1 MNVIDKIFG
10 RQILDSRGNPTVEV
24 ESTLDN
30 GIKARAS
37 VPSGASTGGHEAIE
51 ERENEPS
58 KYLGKGVSTVVH
70 SINFEI
76 NEYLKGFSPLNQKKL
91 DQKLIELDGTENKS
105 RLGANAILG
114 VSLAAARVSSQI
126 KNESLFKYLSE
137 YNEYILP
144 TPLMNVING
153 GAHANNA
160 LDFQEIMIMPVGANT
175 FSEALRWGAEIF
187 HHLKSIL
194 SENSF
199 STSVGDEG
207 GFSPEINNVE
217 EALEL
222 LSKAIKNAGRNLDND
237 INFAID
243 AASSEFYKNN
253 FYEMNNGQTKI
264 DTNDM
269 IKIWEKLVREYPI
282 ISLEDPLEEN
292 DFEGYKELTNLIG
305 NNIQI
310 VGDDLFATNMNRLT
324 KGINSGAANS
334 ILIKLNQIGT
344 LSETIETV
352 NLAKKNNYGTII
364 SHRSGE
370 TEDTFIADLSV
381 GLNSGQIKT
390 GSLSRSERLCKY
402 NQLLRI
408 EEELGKL
415 AKYNGSRILN

>member
-24 ESTLDN
+24 EITLDN
-30 GIKARAS
+30 GIKSRAS
-37 VPSGASTGGHEAIE
+37 VPSGASTGEHEAIE
-51 ERENEPS
+51 KRDNVSS
-58 KYLGKGVSTVVH
+58 KYLGKGVSKVVH

-76 NEYLKGFSPLNQKKL
+76 NEYLKGFSPLNQKKI

-126 KNESLFKYLSE
+126 KSESLFKYLSE

-144 TPLMNVING
+144 TPLMNIING

-160 LDFQEIMIMPVGANT
+160 LDFQEIMIMPVGAST

-187 HHLKSIL
+187 HHLKLVL

-207 GFSPEINNVE
+207 GFSPEIKNVE
-217 EALEL
+217 EALDL
-222 LSKAIKNAGRNLDND
+222 LGKAIKNAGRNLDND

-253 FYEMNNGQTKI
+253 FYELNNGQTKI

-402 NQLLRI
+402 NQLIRI
-408 EEELGKL
+408 EEELGNL

>member
-24 ESTLDN
+24 EITLDN
-30 GIKARAS
+30 GIKSRAS
-37 VPSGASTGGHEAIE
+37 IPSGASTGEHEAIE
-51 ERENEPS
+51 KRDNIYS
-58 KYLGKGVSTVVH
+58 KFLGKGVSKVIH

-76 NEYLKGFSPLNQKKL
+76 NEYLRGFSPLNQKKL

-126 KNESLFKYLSE
+126 KSESLFKYISE

-160 LDFQEIMIMPVGANT
+160 LDFQEIMIIPVGANT
-175 FSEALRWGAEIF
+175 FSEGLRWGAEIF
-187 HHLKSIL
+187 HHLKLVL

-222 LSKAIKNAGRNLDND
+222 LSKAIKNAGRNIDND

-243 AASSEFYKNN
+243 AASSEFYQNN
-253 FYEMNNGQTKI
+253 FYEMNNGKTKL
-264 DTNDM
+264 DTNGM
-269 IKIWEKLVREYPI
+269 IKIWEKLVSTYPI

-310 VGDDLFATNMNRLT
+310 VGDDLFATNINRLS
-324 KGINSGAANS
+324 KGINLGAANS

-352 NLAKKNNYGTII
+352 SLAKKNNYGTII

-408 EEELGKL
+408 EEELGNK

>member
-24 ESTLDN
+24 EITLDN
-30 GIKARAS
+30 GIKSRAS
-37 VPSGASTGGHEAIE
+37 VPSGASTGEHEAIE
-51 ERENEPS
+51 KRDNVSS
-58 KYLGKGVSTVVH
+58 KYLGKGVSKVVH

-126 KNESLFKYLSE
+126 KSKSLYKYLSE

-144 TPLMNVING
+144 TPLMNIING

-187 HHLKSIL
+187 HHLKLVL

-402 NQLLRI
+402 NQLIRI
-408 EEELGKL
+408 EEELGNL

>member
-24 ESTLDN
+24 EITLDN
-30 GIKARAS
+30 GIKSRAS
-37 VPSGASTGGHEAIE
+37 VPSGASTGEHEAIE
-51 ERENEPS
+51 KRDNVSS
-58 KYLGKGVSTVVH
+58 KYLGKGVSKVVH

-126 KNESLFKYLSE
+126 KSESLFKYLSV

-144 TPLMNVING
+144 TPLMNIING

-160 LDFQEIMIMPVGANT
+160 LDFQEIMIMPVGAST

-187 HHLKSIL
+187 HHLKLVL

-222 LSKAIKNAGRNLDND
+222 LSKAIKNAGRNLHND

-408 EEELGKL
+408 EEELGSL

>member
-24 ESTLDN
+24 EITLDN
-30 GIKARAS
+30 GIKSRAS
-37 VPSGASTGGHEAIE
+37 VPSGASTGEHEAIE
-51 ERENEPS
+51 KRDNESS
-58 KYLGKGVSTVVH
+58 KYLGKGVSKVVH

-126 KNESLFKYLSE
+126 KSESLFKYLSE

-144 TPLMNVING
+144 TPLMNIING

-160 LDFQEIMIMPVGANT
+160 LDFQEIMIMPVGAKT

-187 HHLKSIL
+187 HHLKLVL

>member
-1 MNVIDKIFG
+1 MDVIDKIFG

-24 ESTLDN
+24 EITLDN
-30 GIKARAS
+30 GIKSRAS
-37 VPSGASTGGHEAIE
+37 VPSGASTGEHEAIE
-51 ERENEPS
+51 KRDNISS
-58 KYLGKGVSTVVH
+58 KYLGKGVSKVVH

-126 KNESLFKYLSE
+126 KSESLYKYLSE
-137 YNEYILP
+137 YSEYILP

-160 LDFQEIMIMPVGANT
+160 LDFQEIMIMPVGAKT

-187 HHLKSIL
+187 HHLKLVL

-352 NLAKKNNYGTII
+352 NLAKKNNFGTII

-408 EEELGKL
+408 EEELGEM

>member
-24 ESTLDN
+24 EITLDN
-30 GIKARAS
+30 GIKSRAS
-37 VPSGASTGGHEAIE
+37 VPSGASTGEHEAIE
-51 ERENEPS
+51 KRDNVSS
-58 KYLGKGVSTVVH
+58 KYLGKGVSKVVH
-70 SINFEI
+70 SINSEI

-126 KNESLFKYLSE
+126 KSESLYKYLSE

-160 LDFQEIMIMPVGANT
+160 LDFQEIMIMPVGAKT

-187 HHLKSIL
+187 HHLKLVL

>member
-24 ESTLDN
+24 EITLDN
-30 GIKARAS
+30 GIKSRAS
-37 VPSGASTGGHEAIE
+37 VPSGASTGEHEAIE
-51 ERENEPS
+51 KRDNVSS
-58 KYLGKGVSTVVH
+58 KYLGKGVSKVVH

-91 DQKLIELDGTENKS
+91 DQKLIELDGTEDKS

-126 KNESLFKYLSE
+126 KSESLFKYLSE

-144 TPLMNVING
+144 TPLMNIING

-160 LDFQEIMIMPVGANT
+160 LDFQEIMIMPVGAKT

-187 HHLKSIL
+187 HHLKLVL

-207 GFSPEINNVE
+207 GFSPEIKNVE

-222 LSKAIKNAGRNLDND
+222 LIKAIKNAGRNLDND

-305 NNIQI
+305 NNVQI

-408 EEELGKL
+408 EEELGNL

>member
-24 ESTLDN
+24 EITLDN
-30 GIKARAS
+30 GIKSRAS
-37 VPSGASTGGHEAIE
+37 VPSGASTGEHEAIE
-51 ERENEPS
+51 RRDNVPS
-58 KYLGKGVSTVVH
+58 KYLGKGVSKVVH

-76 NEYLKGFSPLNQKKL
+76 NEHLKGFSPLNQKKL

-126 KNESLFKYLSE
+126 KSESLFKYLSE
-137 YNEYILP
+137 NKEYILP
-144 TPLMNVING
+144 TPLMNIING
-153 GAHANNA
+153 GAHANNE

-187 HHLKSIL
+187 HHLKLVL

-207 GFSPEINNVE
+207 GFSPEIKNVE

-222 LSKAIKNAGRNLDND
+222 LTKAIKNAGRNLDND

-253 FYEMNNGQTKI
+253 YYEMNNGQTKI
-264 DTNDM
+264 DTNEM
-269 IKIWEKLVREYPI
+269 IKIWEKLVRTYPI

-292 DFEGYKELTNLIG
+292 DFEGYKEITNLIG

-310 VGDDLFATNMNRLT
+310 VGDDLFATNINRLT
-324 KGINSGAANS
+324 KGINLGAANS

-370 TEDTFIADLSV
+370 TEDAFIADLSV

-408 EEELGKL
+408 EEELGNM

>member
-24 ESTLDN
+24 EITLDN
-30 GIKARAS
+30 GVKSRAS
-37 VPSGASTGGHEAIE
+37 VPSGASTGEHEAIE
-51 ERENEPS
+51 KRDNVSS
-58 KYLGKGVSTVVH
+58 KYLGKGVSKVVD

-114 VSLAAARVSSQI
+114 VSLAAARASSQI

-144 TPLMNVING
+144 TPLMNIING
-153 GAHANNA
+153 GAHANNG

-187 HHLKSIL
+187 HHLKLVL

-253 FYEMNNGQTKI
+253 FYELNNGQTKI
-264 DTNDM
+264 DTNEM
-269 IKIWEKLVREYPI
+269 IKIWEKLIRTYPI

-292 DFEGYKELTNLIG
+292 DFEGYQELTNLIG

-310 VGDDLFATNMNRLT
+310 VGDDLFATNMSRLT
-324 KGINSGAANS
+324 KGINLGAANS

-381 GLNSGQIKT
+381 GTNAKMIKT
-390 GSLSRSERLCKY
+390 GSVTRSERCSKY
-402 NQLLRI
+402 NRLLVI
-408 EEELGKL
+408 ERNNNNLIYAG
-415 AKYNGSRILN
+415 ILLNV

>member
-10 RQILDSRGNPTVEV
+10 RQILDSRGNPTLEV
-24 ESTLDN
+24 EITLDN
-30 GIKARAS
+30 GIKSRAS

-51 ERENEPS
+51 KRDNESS
-58 KYLGKGVSTVVH
+58 KYLGKGVSKVVH

-76 NEYLKGFSPLNQKKL
+76 NEYLKGFSPLNQQKL
-91 DQKLIELDGTENKS
+91 DQKLIELDGTADKS

-126 KNESLFKYLSE
+126 KSESLFKYLSE

-144 TPLMNVING
+144 TPLMNIING

-160 LDFQEIMIMPVGANT
+160 LDFQEIMIMPVGAKT
-175 FSEALRWGAEIF
+175 FSEALRWGTEIF
-187 HHLKSIL
+187 HHLKLVL

-217 EALEL
+217 EALDL
-222 LSKAIKNAGRNLDND
+222 LGKAIKNAGRNLDND

-253 FYEMNNGQTKI
+253 FYELNNGQTKI

-310 VGDDLFATNMNRLT
+310 VGDDLFATNVNRLT
-324 KGINSGAANS
+324 KGINLGAANS

-408 EEELGKL
+408 EEELGNL

>member
-24 ESTLDN
+24 EITLDN
-30 GIKARAS
+30 GIKSRAS
-37 VPSGASTGGHEAIE
+37 VPSGASTGEHEAIE
-51 ERENEPS
+51 KRDNVS
-58 KYLGKGVSTVVH
+58 SQYLGKGVSKVVH

-76 NEYLKGFSPLNQKKL
+76 NDYLKGFSPLNQKKL

-126 KNESLFKYLSE
+126 KSESLFKYLS
-137 YNEYILP
+137 NHKEYILP
-144 TPLMNVING
+144 TPLMNIING

-175 FSEALRWGAEIF
+175 FSEALRWGTEIF
-187 HHLKSIL
+187 HHLKLVL
-194 SENSF
+194 SENSL

-207 GFSPEINNVE
+207 GFSPEIKNVE

-237 INFAID
+237 IKFGID

-269 IKIWEKLVREYPI
+269 IKVWEKLVRTYPI

-292 DFEGYKELTNLIG
+292 DFEGYQELTNLIG

-310 VGDDLFATNMNRLT
+310 VGDDLFATNLNRLT
-324 KGINSGAANS
+324 KGINLGAANS

-408 EEELGKL
+408 EEELGSMS
-415 AKYNGSRILN
+415 KYNGLKILN

>member
-24 ESTLDN
+24 EITLIN
-30 GIKARAS
+30 GIKSRAS
-37 VPSGASTGGHEAIE
+37 VPSGASTGEHEAIE
-51 ERENEPS
+51 KRDNVSS
-58 KYLGKGVSTVVH
+58 KYLGKGVSKVVH

-126 KNESLFKYLSE
+126 KSESLFKYLSE

-144 TPLMNVING
+144 TPLMNIING

-160 LDFQEIMIMPVGANT
+160 LDFQEIMIMPVGAKT

-187 HHLKSIL
+187 HHLKLVL

-292 DFEGYKELTNLIG
+292 DFKGYKELTNLIG

-402 NQLLRI
+402 NQLIRI
-408 EEELGKL
+408 EEELGNL

>member
-1 MNVIDKIFG
+1 
-10 RQILDSRGNPTVEV
+10 
-24 ESTLDN
+24 
-30 GIKARAS
+30 
-37 VPSGASTGGHEAIE
+37 
-51 ERENEPS
+51 
-58 KYLGKGVSTVVH
+58 
-70 SINFEI
+70 
-76 NEYLKGFSPLNQKKL
+76 
-91 DQKLIELDGTENKS
+91 LIELDGTENKS

-126 KNESLFKYLSE
+126 KSESLFKHLS
-137 YNEYILP
+137 NHKEYILP
-144 TPLMNVING
+144 TPLMNIING

-160 LDFQEIMIMPVGANT
+160 LDFQEIMIMPVGADT
-175 FSEALRWGAEIF
+175 FSEALRWGTEIF
-187 HHLKSIL
+187 HHLKLVL
-194 SENSF
+194 SENSL

-207 GFSPEINNVE
+207 GFSPEIKNVE

-237 INFAID
+237 IKFAID

-269 IKIWEKLVREYPI
+269 IKVWEKLVRTYPI

-292 DFEGYKELTNLIG
+292 DFEGYQELTNLIG
-305 NNIQI
+305 NSIQV

-324 KGINSGAANS
+324 KGINLGAANS

-344 LSETIETV
+344 LTETIETI

-408 EEELGKL
+408 EEELGSMS
-415 AKYNGSRILN
+415 KYNGLKILN

>member
-1 MNVIDKIFG
+1 MEVIDKIFG

-24 ESTLDN
+24 EITLDN
-30 GIKARAS
+30 GIKSRAS
-37 VPSGASTGGHEAIE
+37 IPSGASTGGHEAIE
-51 ERENEPS
+51 KRDNESS
-58 KYLGKGVSTVVH
+58 KYLGKGVSKVVH

-126 KNESLFKYLSE
+126 KSESLYKYLSE

-160 LDFQEIMIMPVGANT
+160 LDFQEIMIMPVGAKT

-187 HHLKSIL
+187 HHLKLVL

-408 EEELGKL
+408 EEELGNL

>member
-24 ESTLDN
+24 EITLDN
-30 GIKARAS
+30 GIKSRAS
-37 VPSGASTGGHEAIE
+37 VPSGASTGEHEAIE
-51 ERENEPS
+51 RRDNVPS
-58 KYLGKGVSTVVH
+58 KYLGKGVSKVVH

-76 NEYLKGFSPLNQKKL
+76 NEHLKGFSPLNQKKL

-126 KNESLFKYLSE
+126 KSESLFKYLSE
-137 YNEYILP
+137 NKEYILP
-144 TPLMNVING
+144 TPLMNIING

-187 HHLKSIL
+187 HHLKLVL

-207 GFSPEINNVE
+207 GFSPEIKNVE

-222 LSKAIKNAGRNLDND
+222 LTKAIKNAGRNLDND

-253 FYEMNNGQTKI
+253 YYEMNNGQTKI
-264 DTNDM
+264 DTNEM
-269 IKIWEKLVREYPI
+269 IKIWEKLVRTYPI

-292 DFEGYKELTNLIG
+292 DFEGYKEITNLIG

-310 VGDDLFATNMNRLT
+310 VGDDLFATNINRLT
-324 KGINSGAANS
+324 KGINLGAANS

-370 TEDTFIADLSV
+370 TEDAFIADLSV

-408 EEELGKL
+408 EEELGNM

>member
-24 ESTLDN
+24 EITLDN
-30 GIKARAS
+30 GIKSRAS
-37 VPSGASTGGHEAIE
+37 VPSGASTGEHEAIE
-51 ERENEPS
+51 KRDNVSS
-58 KYLGKGVSTVVH
+58 KYLGKGVSKVVH

-126 KNESLFKYLSE
+126 KSESLFKYLSE

-144 TPLMNVING
+144 TPLMNIING

-160 LDFQEIMIMPVGANT
+160 LDFQEIMIMPVGAST

-187 HHLKSIL
+187 HHLKLVL

-207 GFSPEINNVE
+207 GFSPEIKNVE
-217 EALEL
+217 EALDL
-222 LSKAIKNAGRNLDND
+222 LGKAIKNAGRNLDND

-253 FYEMNNGQTKI
+253 FYELNNGQTKI

-408 EEELGKL
+408 EEELGNL

>member
-24 ESTLDN
+24 EITLDN
-30 GIKARAS
+30 GIKSRAS
-37 VPSGASTGGHEAIE
+37 VPSGASTGEHEAIE
-51 ERENEPS
+51 KRDNVSS
-58 KYLGKGVSTVVH
+58 KYLGKGVSKVVH

-76 NEYLKGFSPLNQKKL
+76 NEYLRGFSPLNQKKL

-126 KNESLFKYLSE
+126 KSESLFKYLSE

-160 LDFQEIMIMPVGANT
+160 LDFQEIMIIPVGANT
-175 FSEALRWGAEIF
+175 FSEGLRWGAEIF
-187 HHLKSIL
+187 HHLKLVL

-222 LSKAIKNAGRNLDND
+222 LSKAIKNAGRNIDND

-243 AASSEFYKNN
+243 AASSEFYQNN
-253 FYEMNNGQTKI
+253 FYEMNNGKTKL
-264 DTNDM
+264 DTNGM
-269 IKIWEKLVREYPI
+269 IKIWEKLVSTYPI

-310 VGDDLFATNMNRLT
+310 VGDDLFATNINRLS
-324 KGINSGAANS
+324 KGINLGAANS

-352 NLAKKNNYGTII
+352 SLAKKNNYGTII

-408 EEELGKL
+408 EEELGNK

>member
-24 ESTLDN
+24 EITLDN
-30 GIKARAS
+30 GIKSRAS
-37 VPSGASTGGHEAIE
+37 VPSGASTGEHEAIE
-51 ERENEPS
+51 KRDNVSS
-58 KYLGKGVSTVVH
+58 KYLGKGVSKVVH

-126 KNESLFKYLSE
+126 KSESLYKYLSE

-160 LDFQEIMIMPVGANT
+160 LDFQEIMIMPVGAKT

-187 HHLKSIL
+187 HHLKLVL

-207 GFSPEINNVE
+207 GFSPEIKNVE

-253 FYEMNNGQTKI
+253 FYEMNNRQTKI

-408 EEELGKL
+408 EEELGNL
-415 AKYNGSRILN
+415 AKYNGSKILN

>member
-24 ESTLDN
+24 EITLDN
-30 GIKARAS
+30 GIKSRAS
-37 VPSGASTGGHEAIE
+37 VPSGASTGEHEAIE
-51 ERENEPS
+51 KRDNVS
-58 KYLGKGVSTVVH
+58 SQYLGKGVSKVVH

-76 NEYLKGFSPLNQKKL
+76 KEYFKGLSPLNQKKI

-126 KNESLFKYLSE
+126 KSESLFKYLSE

-144 TPLMNVING
+144 TPLMNIING

-160 LDFQEIMIMPVGANT
+160 LDFQEIMIMPVGAST

-187 HHLKSIL
+187 HHLKLVL

-207 GFSPEINNVE
+207 GFSPEIKNVE
-217 EALEL
+217 EALDL
-222 LSKAIKNAGRNLDND
+222 LGKAIKNAGRNLDND

-253 FYEMNNGQTKI
+253 FYELNNGQTKI

-310 VGDDLFATNMNRLT
+310 VGDDLFATNLNRLT
-324 KGINSGAANS
+324 RGINLGAANS

-408 EEELGKL
+408 EEELGNL

>member
-24 ESTLDN
+24 EITLDN
-30 GIKARAS
+30 GIKSRAS
-37 VPSGASTGGHEAIE
+37 VPSGASTGEHEAIE
-51 ERENEPS
+51 RRDNVPS
-58 KYLGKGVSTVVH
+58 KYLGKGVSKVVH

-76 NEYLKGFSPLNQKKL
+76 NEHLKGFSPLNQKKL

-126 KNESLFKYLSE
+126 KSESLFKYLSK
-137 YNEYILP
+137 NKEYILP
-144 TPLMNVING
+144 TPLMNIING
-153 GAHANNA
+153 GAHANNE

-187 HHLKSIL
+187 HHLKLVL

-207 GFSPEINNVE
+207 GFSPEIKNVE

-222 LSKAIKNAGRNLDND
+222 LTKAIKNAGRNLDND

-253 FYEMNNGQTKI
+253 YYEMNNGQTKI
-264 DTNDM
+264 DTNEM
-269 IKIWEKLVREYPI
+269 IKIWEKLVRTYPI

-292 DFEGYKELTNLIG
+292 DFEGYKEITNLIG

-310 VGDDLFATNMNRLT
+310 VGDDLFATNINRLT
-324 KGINSGAANS
+324 KGINLGAANS

-370 TEDTFIADLSV
+370 TEDAFIADLSV

-408 EEELGKL
+408 EEELGNM

>member
-24 ESTLDN
+24 EITLDN
-30 GIKARAS
+30 GIKSRAS
-37 VPSGASTGGHEAIE
+37 VPSGASTGEHEAIE
-51 ERENEPS
+51 KRDNVSS
-58 KYLGKGVSTVVH
+58 KYLGKGVSKVIH

-126 KNESLFKYLSE
+126 KSESLYKYLSK

-187 HHLKSIL
+187 HHLKLVL